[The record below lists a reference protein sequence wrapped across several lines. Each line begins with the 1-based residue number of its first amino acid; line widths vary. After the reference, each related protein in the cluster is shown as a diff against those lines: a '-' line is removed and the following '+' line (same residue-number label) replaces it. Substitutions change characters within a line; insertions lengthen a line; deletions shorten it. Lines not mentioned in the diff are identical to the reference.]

1 MGRLPALVTF
11 FHAARLNLAPFGHR
25 LRFAMI
31 VLMTSQ
37 RFLAKYHLRTTAQYD
52 RVFQRKCSAGDRW
65 LVVYGI
71 ESSLADPRIGLVVSR
86 KVGNAVV
93 RNRWKRLLREA
104 FRLNRRRLP
113 DGIDLVVIV
122 RASAKPCLHEIE
134 HSLVE
139 LSGRVADKLHEE
151 GT

>member
-1 MGRLPALVTF
+1 
-11 FHAARLNLAPFGHR
+11 
-25 LRFAMI
+25 MI
-31 VLMTSQ
+31 VLMTAQ
-37 RFLAKYHLRTTAQYD
+37 RFLAKYHLRSAPEFD

-65 LVVYGI
+65 LVVYGF
-71 ESSLADPRIGLVVSR
+71 ESSLAYPRIGLVVSR

-104 FRLNRRRLP
+104 FRLNRHRLP

-122 RASAKPCLHEIE
+122 RASAKPCLHEVE

-139 LSGRVADKLHEE
+139 LSVRVADKLHEE